1 MAFSELIRIFV
12 PRMKLRNIIL
22 KVLMPLVLGAGI
34 LYWMYRGEDWQ
45 TIMHVM
51 TNEMDWTWMLLSFP
65 FGILAQMFRGWRWQ
79 QTLEPVDEHPRVSTS
94 IHAIFLSYAAS
105 LVIPR
110 VGEFTRCG
118 VLKRYDGVS
127 FPKALGTVV
136 TERAIDSLLVM
147 GITVIVLLLEMSTF
161 GMFFRKTGT
170 NLHSI
175 LQGFSWAGY
184 LVVAICAV
192 AILILL
198 HFLLRKLSIYNKV
211 RATLTGIWQGVVSLK
226 DVRNI
231 PLFVCFTLGIW
242 LSYFLHYY
250 LTFFCFNFTADLGL
264 GCALVT
270 FIVGSIAVIVPTP
283 NGAGPWHFAVKTML
297 ILYGVQDEK
306 ALYFVLIVHTV
317 QTMLVVLLG
326 VYAWLALNFTRVRT
340 HTEGYVYS
348 HTETQSDT
356 ELCTEE

>member
-1 MAFSELIRIFV
+1 
-12 PRMKLRNIIL
+12 MKISNIIL
-22 KVLMPLVLGAGI
+22 KILMPLLLGGAI

-45 TIMHVM
+45 QIRHVM
-51 TNEMDWTWMLLSFP
+51 TDEMDWTWMLLSFP
-65 FGILAQMFRGWRWQ
+65 FGILAQMFRGWRWK
-79 QTLEPVDEHPRVSTS
+79 QTLEPVDEHPRTSVS
-94 IHAIFLSYAAS
+94 IHSIFLSYAAS
-105 LVIPR
+105 LMIPR

-118 VLKRYDGVS
+118 VLKRFDNIS

-147 GITVIVLLLEMSTF
+147 GITMVVLLLEMSTF
-161 GMFFRKTGT
+161 GMFFHKTGT
-170 NLHSI
+170 NLHTI
-175 LQGFSWAGY
+175 LHGFSWAGY
-184 LVVAICAV
+184 FVAAISAI
-192 AILILL
+192 AILVLL

-211 RATLTGIWQGVVSLK
+211 KTTFRGIWQGVISLK

-231 PLFVCFTLGIW
+231 PLFFAFTIGIW

-250 LTFFCFNFTADLGL
+250 LTFFCFDFTSQLGL

-297 ILYGVQDEK
+297 ILYGVADEH

-326 VYAWLALNFTRVRT
+326 IYAWGALSFTKVR
-340 HTEGYVYS
+340 S
-348 HTETQSDT
+348 NP
-356 ELCTEE
+356 

>member
-1 MAFSELIRIFV
+1 
-12 PRMKLRNIIL
+12 MKISNIIL
-22 KVLMPLVLGAGI
+22 KILMPLALGGAI

-45 TIMHVM
+45 TIVHVA
-51 TNEMDWTWMLLSFP
+51 TDEMNWTWMLLSFP
-65 FGILAQMFRGWRWQ
+65 FGILAQAFRGWRWR
-79 QTLEPVDEHPRVSTS
+79 QTLEPVGEKPRTSVSVHS
-94 IHAIFLSYAAS
+94 IFLSYAVS
-105 LVIPR
+105 LLIPR

-118 VLKRYDGVS
+118 VLKRYDNIS

-147 GITVIVLLLEMSTF
+147 SITVMVLLLEMSTF
-161 GMFFRKTGT
+161 GTFFQKTGT
-170 NLHSI
+170 SIQGI
-175 LQGFSWAGY
+175 LQKFSLTGY
-184 LVVAICAV
+184 LVVAVCLA

-211 RATLTGIWQGVVSLK
+211 RATLRGIWQGVISLK

-231 PLFVCFTLGIW
+231 PLFVFFTLGIW

-250 LTFFCFNFTADLGL
+250 LTFFCFDFTADLGL

-297 ILYGVQDEK
+297 ILYGVADEK
-306 ALYFVLIVHTV
+306 ALYFVLIVHTI

-326 VYAWLALNFTRVRT
+326 VYAWLALNFTKIK
-340 HTEGYVYS
+340 
-348 HTETQSDT
+348 
-356 ELCTEE
+356 

>member
-1 MAFSELIRIFV
+1 
-12 PRMKLRNIIL
+12 MKISNIIL
-22 KVLMPLVLGAGI
+22 KILMPLLLGGAI

-45 TIMHVM
+45 QIRHVM
-51 TNEMDWTWMLLSFP
+51 TDEMDWTWMLLSFP
-65 FGILAQMFRGWRWQ
+65 FGILAQMFRGWRWK
-79 QTLEPVDEHPRVSTS
+79 QTLEPVDEHPRTSVS
-94 IHAIFLSYAAS
+94 IHSIFLSYAAS
-105 LVIPR
+105 LMIPR

-118 VLKRYDGVS
+118 VLKRFDNIS

-147 GITVIVLLLEMSTF
+147 GITTVVLLLEMSTF
-161 GMFFRKTGT
+161 GMFFHKTGT
-170 NLHSI
+170 NLHTI
-175 LQGFSWAGY
+175 LHGFSWAGY
-184 LVVAICAV
+184 FVAAISAI
-192 AILILL
+192 AILVLL

-211 RATLTGIWQGVVSLK
+211 KTTFRGIWQGVISLK

-231 PLFVCFTLGIW
+231 PLFVAFTIGIW

-250 LTFFCFNFTADLGL
+250 LTFFCFDFTSQLGL

-297 ILYGVQDEK
+297 ILYGVADEH

-317 QTMLVVLLG
+317 QTMLVILLG
-326 VYAWLALNFTRVRT
+326 IYAWVALSFTKVKT
-340 HTEGYVYS
+340 N
-348 HTETQSDT
+348 
-356 ELCTEE
+356 L

>member
-1 MAFSELIRIFV
+1 MKIRSVIT
-12 PRMKLRNIIL
+12 KI
-22 KVLMPLVLGAGI
+22 LMPLLLGSAI

-45 TIMHVM
+45 QIWHVM
-51 TNEMDWTWMLLSFP
+51 TDEMNWMWMLLSFP
-65 FGILAQMFRGWRWQ
+65 FGILAQMFRGWRWR
-79 QTLEPVDEHPRVSTS
+79 QTLEPILNDGDSHPRTS
-94 IHAIFLSYAAS
+94 VCIHAIFLSYAAS

-118 VLKRYDGVS
+118 VLKRYDDVS

-147 GITVIVLLLEMSTF
+147 GVTAIVLLLEMSVF
-161 GMFFRKTGT
+161 GTFFRQTGT
-170 NLHSI
+170 DLQSI
-175 LQGFSWAGY
+175 LHGFSWAGY
-184 LVVAICAV
+184 FVAAISAA
-192 AILILL
+192 AILIML

-211 RATLTGIWQGVVSLK
+211 RATLKGIWQGVISLK

-231 PLFVCFTLGIW
+231 PLFVFFTLAIW

-250 LTFFCFNFTADLGL
+250 LTFFCFDFTKDLGL
-264 GCALVT
+264 DCALVT

-297 ILYGVQDEK
+297 ILYGVADVH

-317 QTMLVVLLG
+317 QTMLVVFLG
-326 VYAWLALNFTRVRT
+326 IYAWAALNFTKRVT
-340 HTEGYVYS
+340 LK
-348 HTETQSDT
+348 QQ
-356 ELCTEE
+356 

>member
-1 MAFSELIRIFV
+1 
-12 PRMKLRNIIL
+12 MKISNIIL
-22 KVLMPLVLGAGI
+22 KILMPLALGGAI

-45 TIMHVM
+45 TIVHV
-51 TNEMDWTWMLLSFP
+51 TTDEMNWTWMLLSFP
-65 FGILAQMFRGWRWQ
+65 FGILAQAFRGWRWR
-79 QTLEPVDEHPRVSTS
+79 QTLEPVGEKPRTSVSVHS
-94 IHAIFLSYAAS
+94 IFLSYAVS
-105 LVIPR
+105 LLIPR

-118 VLKRYDGVS
+118 VLKRYDNIS

-147 GITVIVLLLEMSTF
+147 GITVMVLLLEMSTF
-161 GMFFRKTGT
+161 GTFFQKTGT
-170 NLHSI
+170 SIQGI
-175 LQGFSWAGY
+175 LQKFSLTGY
-184 LVVAICAV
+184 LVVAVCVA

-211 RATLTGIWQGVVSLK
+211 RATLRGIWQGVISLK

-231 PLFVCFTLGIW
+231 PLFVFFTLGIW

-250 LTFFCFNFTADLGL
+250 LTFFCFDFTADLGL

-297 ILYGVQDEK
+297 ILYGVADEK
-306 ALYFVLIVHTV
+306 ALYFVLIVHTI

-326 VYAWLALNFTRVRT
+326 VYAWLALNFTKIK
-340 HTEGYVYS
+340 
-348 HTETQSDT
+348 
-356 ELCTEE
+356 